1 MKILSKKHEEVKMW
15 ANLSIS
21 KKRTIPVLKKTAANL
36 KKVIPLV
43 TAKAWLRKLFPNF
56 TESSGATLIEIA
68 LYVALVV
75 IVCIGVITALGDKL
89 QGVFDT
95 IVSSL

>member
-1 MKILSKKHEEVKMW
+1 MLV
-15 ANLSIS
+15 NLSIME
-21 KKRTIPVLKKTAANL
+21 KTTIPILKKTTADFKKIIPAVKANVRVKRVL
-36 KKVIPLV
+36 S
-43 TAKAWLRKLFPNF
+43 NF
-56 TESSGATLIEIA
+56 TDSRGATLIEIA

>member
-1 MKILSKKHEEVKMW
+1 MRD
-15 ANLSIS
+15 NLSIT
-21 KKRTIPVLKKTAANL
+21 KKRTTSVPEKTTKVSKKIVSAINL
-36 KKVIPLV
+36 KVRLKNMLS
-43 TAKAWLRKLFPNF
+43 TF
-56 TESSGATLIEIA
+56 TDSRGATLIEIA

>member
-1 MKILSKKHEEVKMW
+1 MGS
-15 ANLSIS
+15 NLSIS
-21 KKRTIPVLKKTAANL
+21 KKRTIPVLKKTSVNL
-36 KKVIPLV
+36 KKAITAVN
-43 TAKAWLRKLFPNF
+43 AKAWLKNLFPNF
-56 TESSGATLIEIA
+56 TDSRGATLIEIA

>member
-1 MKILSKKHEEVKMW
+1 MRGNLPVTKKRMASVPEKTAEVSKKI
-15 ANLSIS
+15 IS
-21 KKRTIPVLKKTAANL
+21 TINL
-36 KKVIPLV
+36 KVRLKNMLS
-43 TAKAWLRKLFPNF
+43 NF
-56 TESSGATLIEIA
+56 TDSRGATLIEIA

>member
-1 MKILSKKHEEVKMW
+1 MW
-15 ANLSIS
+15 DNLPFT
-21 KKRTIPVLKKTAANL
+21 KKRTTSIPEKTTEVSKKIVSAINL
-36 KKVIPLV
+36 KMRLKNMLS
-43 TAKAWLRKLFPNF
+43 TF
-56 TESSGATLIEIA
+56 TDSRGATLIEIA

>member
-1 MKILSKKHEEVKMW
+1 MKARVSVP
-15 ANLSIS
+15 
-21 KKRTIPVLKKTAANL
+21 KRTVIILKKTVAGL
-36 KKVIPLV
+36 KEVSL
-43 TAKAWLRKLFPNF
+43 ALRYRAGLKNMFKDFRGN
-56 TESSGATLIEIA
+56 SGATLIEIA

-95 IVSSL
+95 ITSSL

>member
-1 MKILSKKHEEVKMW
+1 MRV
-15 ANLSIS
+15 NLSIY
-21 KKRTIPVLKKTAANL
+21 KKRTISGLKKTSANL
-36 KKVIPLV
+36 KKIIPEVNSKVGL
-43 TAKAWLRKLFPNF
+43 KNLFSNF
-56 TESSGATLIEIA
+56 TDSRGATLIEIA

-89 QGVFDT
+89 QGVFNT

>member
-1 MKILSKKHEEVKMW
+1 MRAKI
-15 ANLSIS
+15 SIQTRTS
-21 KKRTIPVLKKTAANL
+21 TSTTPTAGETIPCSGKITPAAG
-36 KKVIPLV
+36 
-43 TAKAWLRKLFPNF
+43 AKAWLKNLSANF
-56 TESSGATLIEIA
+56 TDSRGATLIEIA

-95 IVSSL
+95 IVTSL

>member
-1 MKILSKKHEEVKMW
+1 ML
-15 ANLSIS
+15 ANLSIM
-21 KKRTIPVLKKTAANL
+21 KKRTIPIPKKTIAGFKKIIMVVNAKVCLKNL
-36 KKVIPLV
+36 FL
-43 TAKAWLRKLFPNF
+43 NF
-56 TESSGATLIEIA
+56 TDSSGATLIEIA

>member
-1 MKILSKKHEEVKMW
+1 MP
-15 ANLSIS
+15 ANLSIT
-21 KKRTIPVLKKTAANL
+21 KKRIIPVLKKTVAVFKKIVPAVNVKVWLKNL
-36 KKVIPLV
+36 LPSL
-43 TAKAWLRKLFPNF
+43 TDC
-56 TESSGATLIEIA
+56 SGATLIEIA

>member
-1 MKILSKKHEEVKMW
+1 MW
-15 ANLSIS
+15 NNLSIS
-21 KKRTIPVLKKTAANL
+21 KKRTIAVLKKRYTNL
-36 KKVIPLV
+36 KKVIPTV
-43 TAKAWLRKLFPNF
+43 NTKVWLKNLLPSF
-56 TESSGATLIEIA
+56 TDNKGATLIEIA

-89 QGVFDT
+89 QNVFDT

>member
-1 MKILSKKHEEVKMW
+1 MRD
-15 ANLSIS
+15 NLPFI
-21 KKRTIPVLKKTAANL
+21 KKRTVSIPEKTTEVSKKIVSAINL
-36 KKVIPLV
+36 KVRLKNMLS
-43 TAKAWLRKLFPNF
+43 TF
-56 TESSGATLIEIA
+56 TDSSGATLIEIA

>member
-1 MKILSKKHEEVKMW
+1 MR
-15 ANLSIS
+15 ANLSIRKNRRITVPEKTAEGS
-21 KKRTIPVLKKTAANL
+21 KKIVPVVDLKVCLKNL
-36 KKVIPLV
+36 YSNLNNS
-43 TAKAWLRKLFPNF
+43 T
-56 TESSGATLIEIA
+56 GATLIEIA

-75 IVCIGVITALGDKL
+75 IVCIGVITAMGDKL

>member
-1 MKILSKKHEEVKMW
+1 MKV
-15 ANLSIS
+15 NLSIS
-21 KKRTIPVLKKTAANL
+21 KKRTFQGLKKTSVNF
-36 KKVIPLV
+36 KKVFPRISG
-43 TAKAWLRKLFPNF
+43 KAWLKNLLTNF
-56 TESSGATLIEIA
+56 TDSRGATLIEIA

-95 IVSSL
+95 IVSNL

>member
-1 MKILSKKHEEVKMW
+1 MR

-21 KKRTIPVLKKTAANL
+21 KKRTISVLKKTAANL
-36 KKVIPLV
+36 KKVIPKV
-43 TAKAWLRKLFPNF
+43 NAKVWLKNLLPNF
-56 TESSGATLIEIA
+56 TDSSGATLIEIA

>member
-1 MKILSKKHEEVKMW
+1 MRD
-15 ANLSIS
+15 NQPFT
-21 KKRTIPVLKKTAANL
+21 KKRTASIPEKTTEVSKKIDSAINL
-36 KKVIPLV
+36 KVRLKNMLS
-43 TAKAWLRKLFPNF
+43 TF
-56 TESSGATLIEIA
+56 TDSRGATLIEIA
-68 LYVALVV
+68 LYIALVV